1 MKYSLTAKIFIA
13 LIGGLAIGSLLRFL
27 FPESEFIHQT
37 LINDLFGTAGGLFV
51 SLIKLLVVPLVFI
64 SIVNGVCSLDNL
76 GQFGRVGTKT
86 FFLYLINTVLAIA
99 AALMFALWIGPGEGA
114 NLTLNGQPFEPTLTE
129 APSLLALVASVVP
142 SNPFQAFAEGNM
154 LQILFM
160 AIITG
165 VAIKGLG
172 KDEAKA
178 AGRGFA
184 IANNVMMK
192 LVVMVM
198 SLAPYGV
205 FFLTA
210 QLAATLDTKAIAAV
224 GSYVG
229 TNIFVMLFWFLVFYP
244 VVISLTTGINPLL
257 YLSKLR
263 EQIFFSLS
271 TASSNA
277 TIPVTFKT
285 LTEKLGVSKSV
296 AGFGVPLGATMNM
309 SGSAIYM
316 TVATVFV
323 ANAYGAGLADSQL
336 ITLGVTAFLLS
347 IATGGVP
354 GGAAVTTGVLLH
366 QLGLP
371 MEAMA
376 IILATDRICDAV
388 VTTTNVVGDTAV
400 STLVASSEKELCL
413 DTMKD
418 RDLVE
423 IIKTAH
429 LD

>member
-13 LIGGLAIGSLLRFL
+13 LIGGLILGSALRFL

-37 LINDLFGTAGGLFV
+37 LIHDLFGTAGGLFV

-64 SIVNGVCSLDNL
+64 SIVNGVCSLENL

-86 FFLYLINTVLAIA
+86 FMLYLVNTVLAIIG
-99 AALMFALWIGPGEGA
+99 ALVISLWLAPGAGA
-114 NLTLNGQPFEPTLTE
+114 NLTLDGKPFEPALTE
-129 APSLLALVASVVP
+129 APSLLALLASVVP

-160 AIITG
+160 AILTG

-172 KDEAKA
+172 KDEASA
-178 AGRGFA
+178 ASRGFA

-192 LVVMVM
+192 LIVMVM

-205 FFLTA
+205 FFLTTG
-210 QLAATLDTKAIAAV
+210 LAATLNTQAIAAV

-244 VVISLTTGINPLL
+244 MVISLTTGISPLL

-336 ITLGVTAFLLS
+336 VTLGLTAFLLS

-400 STLVASSEKELCL
+400 STLVARSEGELCK
-413 DTMKD
+413 DTMHD
-418 RDLVE
+418 RELVQV
-423 IIKTAH
+423 
-429 LD
+429 